1 MGEGSP
7 LRATELCW
15 EESSGR
21 NQLGTADNRG
31 GGSWSAGGG
40 GGCSPGGCCAICWEQ
55 CTSYD
60 PSPGSVASK
69 QAD

>member
-1 MGEGSP
+1 MGEGFS

-15 EESSGR
+15 EEASGS

-31 GGSWSAGGG
+31 GGSWRRGLS
-40 GGCSPGGCCAICWEQ
+40 AICWEQ

-60 PSPGSVASK
+60 PRPGIVASR